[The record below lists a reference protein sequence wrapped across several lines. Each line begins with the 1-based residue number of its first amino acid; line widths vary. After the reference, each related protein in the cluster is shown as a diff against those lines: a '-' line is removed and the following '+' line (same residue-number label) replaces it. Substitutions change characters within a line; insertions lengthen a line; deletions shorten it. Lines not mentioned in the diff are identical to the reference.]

1 MKTAMKTLAIA
12 IVAMIGSTI
21 EASAQK
27 IAAAAIV
34 DQHYTSETNNYKFMM
49 LVLGA
54 AYGVYVILHNRRRKQ
69 MDRFL
74 GKN

>member
-1 MKTAMKTLAIA
+1 MKTAIKSLAIVLAA
-12 IVAMIGSTI
+12 IICSV

-34 DQHYTSETNNYKFMM
+34 DQHYASETNNYKFMM